1 MPRWTIVFLVIAHRF
16 PRRDGRLVTLRQ
28 TGYAVGLSKER
39 VRQTQNVAL
48 KKLRTI
54 LEVDHIL
61 Q

>member
-16 PRRDGRLVTLRQ
+16 PRRDGRLVKLRQ